1 MNIRDNAG
9 ALFTLV
15 VLILGIGF
23 AVYRLIVGE

>member
-15 VLILGIGF
+15 VLVLGIGF